1 MKYKKTLITLVA
13 ICVILIV
20 THQVI
25 KYNHNDD
32 YKHKQHL
39 AVAESIWGVKY
50 PQLGA
55 IESSTISVPIAVATD
70 SKRAKLIGVIT
81 NQYGIRDDIL
91 QYILNNVPASNK
103 QGIEAAIHLAQNE
116 YDIYYG
122 SDDPEKIRYSAN
134 MMGHIIR
141 CMNVFFEE
149 QDHTSRNIA
158 KLYRN
163 TPAREKRMHDIEGN
177 ILGGHVY
184 DDNVGEMANINFSDS
199 EQYCK
204 SGGVYWK

>member
-1 MKYKKTLITLVA
+1 MKYKKIVISLVIIVIALIFTHKA
-13 ICVILIV
+13 IN
-20 THQVI
+20 
-25 KYNHNDD
+25 YNDSDD
-32 YKHKQHL
+32 NNKQH
-39 AVAESIWGVKY
+39 VVINESKWLGRY

-55 IESSTISVPIAVATD
+55 IESSAISVPITVATD
-70 SKRAKLIGVIT
+70 SKRAELIGVIT

>member
-91 QYILNNVPASNK
+91 QYILDNVPADNK
-103 QGIEAAIHLAQNE
+103 QGIEASIHLAKNE
-116 YDIYYG
+116 YDTLYAD
-122 SDDPEKIRYSAN
+122 SPEKARYAMN
-134 MMGHIIR
+134 MG
-141 CMNVFFEE
+141 MNVVRCNTVILGE
-149 QDHTSRNIA
+149 QNKVWRGISD
-158 KLYRN
+158 LYRN
-163 TPAREKRMHDIEGN
+163 TPDRRKYANDIQGN
-177 ILGGHVY
+177 VLGNHVY
-184 DDNVGEMANINFSDS
+184 DGNVGEMANINFSDS